1 MKCPNCNREVEI
13 DSVFC
18 EYCGAKLT
26 REPVMPAQLKV
37 GKVGII
43 GLENMTMTQI
53 RNEVARGGRF
63 LRFPYTM
70 SFVLLTLK
78 RTSDIYFVRHNE
90 PVSTYGS
97 KYAWINLLLGWWGIP
112 FGPIYTLLCIGGSFK
127 GEDITCEVMSLLE
140 SLNRN
145 K

>member
-1 MKCPNCNREVEI
+1 MKCPNCNRDVEN

-63 LRFPYTM
+63 LRFPSYQ
-70 SFVLLTLK
+70 K
-78 RTSDIYFVRHNE
+78 RS
-90 PVSTYGS
+90 
-97 KYAWINLLLGWWGIP
+97 
-112 FGPIYTLLCIGGSFK
+112 IGLQKVFSNG
-127 GEDITCEVMSLLE
+127 
-140 SLNRN
+140 
-145 K
+145 

>member
-1 MKCPNCNREVEI
+1 MKCPICNREIEN

-18 EYCGAKLT
+18 EHCGSKLT
-26 REPVMPAQLKV
+26 QESVMPAQLKV
-37 GKVGII
+37 GKVGVI
-43 GLENMTMTQI
+43 GLENMTLTQI

-78 RTSDIYFVRHNE
+78 LTSDIYFVRHNE
-90 PVSTYGS
+90 PASSYGS

-112 FGPIYTLLCIGGSFK
+112 FGPIYTLMCIGGSFK
-127 GEDITCEVMSLLE
+127 GEDMTREVMSLLE
-140 SLNRN
+140 SLNRQ
-145 K
+145 